1 MHIIYFDPDW
11 RIFILASDAATD
23 NAFLM
28 HLNYWTEE
36 ARRLIVKKV
45 DFILTNQKKI
55 CVQKNSATK
64 TIYFL
69 FIFIYSSHKFTAQST
84 LAAQVLSWSP

>member
-11 RIFILASDAATD
+11 KIFILASDAATD

-28 HLNYWTEE
+28 HLNYRTEE
-36 ARRLIVKKV
+36 TRRIVKKV

-55 CVQKNSATK
+55 CVQKKSARC
-64 TIYFL
+64 
-69 FIFIYSSHKFTAQST
+69 TAIWRVSAKPQKNKGSC
-84 LAAQVLSWSP
+84 